1 MFGMI
6 FQMRQLN
13 MLGMVSVTGRVVRL
27 DDISGPSEIE
37 TRHQQHIFE
46 HHLCQARI
54 IKLCFADH
62 RVSSR
67 IIM

>member
-1 MFGMI
+1 
-6 FQMRQLN
+6 
-13 MLGMVSVTGRVVRL
+13 MLGMISVKVRVVGL

-46 HHLCQARI
+46 HHLCRARI
-54 IKLCFADH
+54 IKLFFADQ

-67 IIM
+67 III